1 MAKFN
6 ILLHE
11 MVPEHIL
18 VPVEEEE
25 KLLNELGVSKNQLP
39 KIKKSDPVIKAL
51 EKISGDIEPGRII
64 KIVRKSRTSGI
75 ATIYRMVIGE

>member
-1 MAKFN
+1 MSKFN
-6 ILLHE
+6 ILYHE

-18 VPVEEEE
+18 VPAEEEE
-25 KLLNELGVSKNQLP
+25 EVLKGLNLSKNQLP
-39 KIKKSDPVIKAL
+39 KIRKSDPVIKSL
-51 EKISGDIEPGRII
+51 EKITGDIEPGRII

>member
-1 MAKFN
+1 
-6 ILLHE
+6 

-18 VPVEEEE
+18 VPAEEEE
-25 KLLNELGVSKNQLP
+25 EVLKALNLSKNQLP
-39 KIKKSDPVIKAL
+39 KIRKSDPVIKSL
-51 EKISGDIEPGRII
+51 EKITGDIEPGRII